1 MRVEWKFIL
10 ICGKLN
16 FILMNEYK
24 LFVNV
29 KCDILIRLYCICLY
43 FLYFIVYVRLSKM
56 VLVLEYVLLW
66 FFFNEDVV
74 FKFYLYSIFLY
85 LFIWEYLFNM
95 YIVFSLIVNSERELK
110 SIIVIVFVL
119 YSIV

>member
-1 MRVEWKFIL
+1 
-10 ICGKLN
+10 
-16 FILMNEYK
+16 
-24 LFVNV
+24 
-29 KCDILIRLYCICLY
+29 
-43 FLYFIVYVRLSKM
+43 M

>member
-85 LFIWEYLFNM
+85 LFIWEYLFNI